1 MVVTYLERNSVKF
14 NDASAYRNTIFLWLK
29 TGTLHNNEP

>member
-1 MVVTYLERNSVKF
+1 MVVTYSETDSLKF

-29 TGTLHNNEP
+29 AETL